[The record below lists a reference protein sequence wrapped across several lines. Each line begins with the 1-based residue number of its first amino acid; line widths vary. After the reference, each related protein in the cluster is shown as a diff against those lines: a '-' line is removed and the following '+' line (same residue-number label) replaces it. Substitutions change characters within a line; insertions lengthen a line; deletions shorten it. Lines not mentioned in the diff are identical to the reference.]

1 MKKEE
6 ALVLFRKAFP
16 NSNPWQC
23 QDLFKEDVEKW
34 VISLS
39 DDSVE
44 LVSLYCDGWLVLHNS
59 YEKQETTVIAQYR
72 K

>member
-1 MKKEE
+1 MWSSDVKKEE
-6 ALVLFRKAFP
+6 AAVLFLKAFP

-34 VISLS
+34 VRSLS

-44 LVSLYCDGWLVLHNS
+44 LD
-59 YEKQETTVIAQYR
+59 R
-72 K
+72 KSVV